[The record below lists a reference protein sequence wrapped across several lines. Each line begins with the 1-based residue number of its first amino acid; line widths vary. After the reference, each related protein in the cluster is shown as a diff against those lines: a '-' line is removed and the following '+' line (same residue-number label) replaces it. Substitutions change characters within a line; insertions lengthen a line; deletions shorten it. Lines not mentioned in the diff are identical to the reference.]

1 MSINSNMFHHL
12 AIDIYVK
19 HVPVLLHMAF
29 AVSWVLGAWQ
39 IVFIKGLAFY
49 GSLLWSLF
57 FLMDRC

>member
-1 MSINSNMFHHL
+1 
-12 AIDIYVK
+12 
-19 HVPVLLHMAF
+19 MAF